1 MKKSRDTMSPT
12 SNAQAD
18 VTNSIRDVIE
28 TYRSGFLELDP
39 SRLASIWD
47 HEHQPLIY
55 VAQEKGEPL
64 YGWPA
69 IESYLRALPE
79 HLEIISTMN
88 LDQLSINPMG
98 QMAVA
103 FFIFRVS
110 AKLRGRDGPHEPT
123 GRVSMVLKNT
133 PNGWR
138 VIHYH
143 ESALAAH
150 AVKTPT

>member
-1 MKKSRDTMSPT
+1 MKKSQVTMSPT

-103 FFIFRVS
+103 FFHVPSFGQAQR
-110 AKLRGRDGPHEPT
+110 T
-123 GRVSMVLKNT
+123 
-133 PNGWR
+133 
-138 VIHYH
+138 
-143 ESALAAH
+143 
-150 AVKTPT
+150 